1 MHGKANNQSLGGHI
15 EGSDSQSQTMHFST
29 HKIDGLVDV
38 AVNFFQLNFSVHLF
52 LCTLPHISIHKN
64 KGKLKFTVTTTT
76 YVDKLHPSPKR
87 HCLHKCLSS
96 FHKS

>member
-15 EGSDSQSQTMHFST
+15 EGSDSQSQTMHLST

-52 LCTLPHISIHKN
+52 LCTLHTLAYTKTKVN
-64 KGKLKFTVTTTT
+64 LN
-76 YVDKLHPSPKR
+76 LQ
-87 HCLHKCLSS
+87 
-96 FHKS
+96 